1 MQMKS
6 QVGEGMY
13 GFIECTVHQ
22 LMTWIVVSVNRRTTM
37 RDLAALFEK
46 HDFNAFS
53 VIEDGKLL
61 EIIRKFDFLRT
72 FALTTAQVVPGSE
85 P

>member
-6 QVGEGMY
+6 QVGEGY
-13 GFIECTVHQ
+13 GFIECTVRQ

-46 HDFNAFS
+46 HDFNAVP
-53 VIEDGKLL
+53 VIEDGKASRDHK
-61 EIIRKFDFLRT
+61 E
-72 FALTTAQVVPGSE
+72 V
-85 P
+85 